1 MKRILFAAILIALAV
16 LVSGCQQ
23 PAEKPADQEK
33 IKTTPEKTPTKTP
46 EAEKIELFAQSSSCF
61 CHDGL
66 RDRNGSDVSIP
77 PEWSQSMMAH
87 ASKDPYWRAKV
98 SSELAKFP
106 ELEEVI
112 EEKCARCHM
121 PMASVQA
128 KSDGIQINIGAFL
141 NQSSTMYSLAIEGV
155 SCTLCHQILPDN
167 FGSRESFSGKYV
179 IDMETRKPDR
189 IIFGPFDPARVKPMR
204 NSVGYIPQLGKHIEK
219 AELCA
224 TCHTLY
230 TPFLDDDGKV
240 AGEFPEQTPYL
251 EWLNSKYS
259 PDTPCQKC
267 HMPQTDDVRISSMPP
282 NLPERSPF
290 FRHAFAGA
298 NVQML
303 DLLGARKGADKAMEM
318 LRSHIKVKIV
328 SASRDG
334 DELKVD
340 VKVENGAGH
349 KFPTGFPSR
358 RAWIH
363 LVVTDGQG
371 NVIFESGKLEGRR
384 IAGESEPYEPHHD
397 IITSEDEVQIYEAV
411 MVDVNGKVT
420 STLLRA
426 ADYIKDNRIPPRGFD
441 TGKAIAD
448 IAVKGKAS
456 EDPNFTGGEDTVSYV
471 ISVSGHSGPFKVKAE
486 LLYQSVSDR
495 FLKDLEGTDTKE
507 IQEFLSSFSRISPA
521 TVIASDTATIS

>member
-1 MKRILFAAILIALAV
+1 MKKLLVFTVLIALAIF
-16 LVSGCQQ
+16 VSGCQQ
-23 PAEKPADQEK
+23 PVEKPAE
-33 IKTTPEKTPTKTP
+33 PEKTEPAPEKTTTKAVK
-46 EAEKIELFAQSSSCF
+46 AEKIELFAQSASCF

-66 RDRNGSDVSIP
+66 RDRNGTDVSILQ
-77 PEWSQSMMAH
+77 EWGQSMMSF

-98 SSELAKFP
+98 SAEIAKFP
-106 ELEEVI
+106 ELADVI
-112 EEKCARCHM
+112 NEKCARCHM

-128 KSDGIQINIGAFL
+128 HADGVEVNVGSFL
-141 NQSSTMYSLAIEGV
+141 NAESEMHSLAIEGV

-167 FGSRESFSGKYV
+167 LGKKESFSGKYT
-179 IDMETRKPDR
+179 IDTKTKKPDR
-189 IIFGPFDPARVKPMR
+189 IIFGPFEPVRVRPMV
-204 NSVGYIPQLGKHIEK
+204 NNVGYIPQLGKHIGK

-230 TPFLDDDGKV
+230 TPFIDDGGNV

-259 PDTPCQKC
+259 LEKPCQSC
-267 HMPQTDDVRISSMPP
+267 HMPQAEGVRVSTMPP

-290 FRHAFAGA
+290 FRHVFAGA

-303 DLLGARKGADKAMEM
+303 DMLGAQNGADKAREM
-318 LRSHIKVKIV
+318 LRSHINLKIV

-363 LVVTDGQG
+363 LVVTDGDG
-371 NVIFESGKLEGRR
+371 NVVFESGKLENGR

-397 IITSEDEVQIYEAV
+397 TITSEDDVQIYEAV
-411 MVDVNGKVT
+411 MVDVNGEVT

-426 ADYIKDNRIPPRGFD
+426 ADYIKDNRIPPKGFD
-441 TGKAIAD
+441 VAKAIPD
-448 IAVKGKAS
+448 IAIKGKAS
-456 EDPNFTGGEDTVSYV
+456 EDPDFTGGEDTVSYIINV
-471 ISVSGHSGPFKVKAE
+471 AGYSGPFEVRAE
-486 LLYQSVSDR
+486 LIYQSVSDL
-495 FLKDLEGTDTKE
+495 FLKDLRGADTPE
-507 IQEFLSSFSRISPA
+507 VNEFLDSLSKMSPA
-521 TVIASDTATIS
+521 TVIASDITTIP